1 MNIIVNIYT
10 LFPKANK
17 IFSFITLE
25 IVTKSKSFLYE
36 CISFLTLDADTTEEN
51 RNSDKVEETDNGSER
66 ASGDRIVSAEQLFI
80 LECSYQTTYEHGVQ
94 ISDKTNSNNI
104 EAKAC
109 QHSGNVFSTTIEYK
123 KAIECY
129 QKASEASLDFEDEE
143 VTAFQWL
150 GYNHVQAGQYQGS
163 KEVSNMEMGKNMKVI
178 CTSKSNS

>member
-1 MNIIVNIYT
+1 M
-10 LFPKANK
+10 
-17 IFSFITLE
+17 E

-51 RNSDKVEETDNGSER
+51 RNSDKVEETDNGTER

-104 EAKAC
+104 EGKAY
-109 QHSGNVFSTTIEYK
+109 QHSGNVFTTTFEYK

-129 QKASEASLDFEDEE
+129 QKASEASLDFEDDE

-150 GYNHVQAGQYQGS
+150 GYNHVQACQYQGS
-163 KEVSNMEMGKNMKVI
+163 KECENVKSGSQQAVTKDVSNMEIGKNMKVI